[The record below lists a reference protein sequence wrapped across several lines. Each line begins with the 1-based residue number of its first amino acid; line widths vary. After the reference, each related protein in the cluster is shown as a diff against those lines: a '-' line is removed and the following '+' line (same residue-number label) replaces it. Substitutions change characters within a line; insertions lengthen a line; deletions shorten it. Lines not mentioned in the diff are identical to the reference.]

1 MAGYIE
7 KMAGKT
13 VRLRHILERRPV
25 IHEKP
30 RTCMLYLRS
39 EVNQNGA
46 IFKRDRYLLEGFR
59 NRIFL

>member
-1 MAGYIE
+1 MAGLIE

-25 IHEKP
+25 IQEK
-30 RTCMLYLRS
+30 TKNLYLRS

-46 IFKRDRYLLEGFR
+46 IFKRDTWWKVSGTGSSSKV
-59 NRIFL
+59 